1 MEATSESGSADD
13 WLAGAMVEAGG
24 EFGPEPIEVPLE
36 GVEFGLDD
44 EPLLA

>member
-1 MEATSESGSADD
+1 MEATSESGNAED

-24 EFGPEPIEVPLE
+24 EFGPEHVEVPLE
-36 GVEFGLDD
+36 GIEFDQD